1 MLVVSKKKLHQTKGR
16 YMKDYTPTEAFL
28 PTQTFDIPAFGGK
41 LNVSWNPESQVTQ
54 WGGLAYFVSYLKT
67 SGLFDRLVED
77 APFHYTSPNAPDVRD
92 VVGTTVLAIICGFTR
107 YVHINRL
114 RNDTVLATLLGLK
127 KIVSE
132 DSVRRA
138 LKAADEQELSTWLS
152 RHEKDIFDKLLEHQY
167 ILDIDNTVKPIF
179 GHQEGAEIGYN
190 PKKPGRPSH
199 NFHSYFIGS
208 IRISLGVDVQPG
220 KRHSGKCSMPRL
232 WEIIDNLS
240 DEKKPRLIRGDVGY
254 GGDETMCEAEQRG
267 LMYLFKLR
275 RTKSVFAL
283 FRRYENAHGWR
294 NTQDGWEAMESEIH
308 LGGWEHPRRCI
319 LLRRPSKDVKC
330 ISKATQHRRR
340 GRPKKNT
347 LTLVQTE
354 FDFVEDKVG
363 RYWDC
368 CALVTNDDKL
378 DAATLQ
384 QVYRDRGDCENNFD
398 EYKNQYGWGG
408 FVTKDLK
415 PCRAISRLIAIV
427 ANWWNVFCR
436 LADGDKH
443 LEPTTSRPMYMGV
456 VGRLIVSGRKR
467 LLHLTSTHLKASEI
481 QSSLMRIGEFMKRI
495 SAIAEQLDF
504 NRVWELII
512 LAAFRK
518 WLGGNRGKGLLPEPL
533 TLID

>member
-1 MLVVSKKKLHQTKGR
+1 MR
-16 YMKDYTPTEAFL
+16 DYTLSETFA
-28 PTQTFDIPAFGGK
+28 PTQIFDIPAFGGK
-41 LNVSWNPESQVTQ
+41 LDVSWNPESQVTP

-114 RNDTVLATLLGLK
+114 RNDTVLATLLGLGH
-127 KIVSE
+127 IVSE

-138 LKAADEQELSTWLS
+138 LKAADEQELNAWLA
-152 RHEKDIFDKLLEHQY
+152 RHEKDVFDKLLEHQY
-167 ILDIDNTVKPIF
+167 VLDIDNTVKPIF
-179 GHQEGAEIGYN
+179 GHQEGAQTGYN
-190 PKKPGRPSH
+190 PQKPGRPSH

-208 IRISLGVDVQPG
+208 IRISLGVDVQSG
-220 KRHSGKCSMPRL
+220 KRHSGSCSMPRL

-240 DEKKPRLIRGDVGY
+240 DEKKPRLLRGDVGY
-254 GGDETMCEAEQRG
+254 GGDENMCEAERRD
-267 LMYLFKLR
+267 LKYLFKLR
-275 RTKSVFAL
+275 RTKTVFAL
-283 FRRYENAHGWR
+283 FRRHENGHGWSSAE
-294 NTQDGWEAMESEIH
+294 DGWEAMESTIQ
-308 LGGWEHPRRCI
+308 LSGWGKARRCI
-319 LLRRPSKDVKC
+319 LLRRPSKDVKR
-330 ISKATQHRRR
+330 IAMATQPRRR
-340 GRPKKNT
+340 GRPKKNA
-347 LTLVQTE
+347 LMLVQTE

-368 CALVTNDDKL
+368 CALVTNDEDL
-378 DAATLQ
+378 DAASLQ

-415 PCRAISRLIAIV
+415 PCRAIARLIAIV
-427 ANWWNVFCR
+427 ANWWNIFCR
-436 LADGDKH
+436 LADGDRH
-443 LEPTTSRPMYMGV
+443 LEPTTSRPMYMGI
-456 VGRLIVSGRKR
+456 VGRLVVSGRKR
-467 LLHLTSTHLKASEI
+467 LLRLTSTHLKATEI

-512 LAAFRK
+512 LTAFRK
-518 WLGGNRGKGLLPEPL
+518 WLGGNRAKDLLPSPL
-533 TLID
+533 TLIG